1 MTTKDLKTTE
11 FYGRI
16 SKKRKA
22 MIMHR
27 VNKELKLY
35 IDTNIL
41 PRYSANDGGHGI
53 MHINYVLER
62 CFIFEKQFK
71 DIEPDIL
78 YTIAC
83 FHDIA
88 HHINKAQ
95 HETLSAE
102 IFYNDEEMKKFFSD
116 RERTIIKEAIED
128 HRASS
133 KNIPRS
139 DYGKIISSADR
150 STDVEEFLRRTH
162 QYTLKHFQNITE
174 NEIIERGYTHTKE
187 KYGAKGYAKH
197 YVEDEQYNTFRKRIH
212 ELLKD
217 SELFERTY
225 KEINNM

>member
-1 MTTKDLKTTE
+1 
-11 FYGRI
+11 
-16 SKKRKA
+16 
-22 MIMHR
+22 MHR

-41 PRYSANDGGHGI
+41 PRYSANDSGHGI
-53 MHINYVLER
+53 MHINYVLQR

-71 DIEPDIL
+71 DIDPDIL

-102 IFYNDEEMKKFFSD
+102 IFYNDEEMKKLFSD
-116 RERTIIKEAIED
+116 KERTIIKEAIED

-150 STDVEEFLRRTH
+150 STDIDDFLRRTH
-162 QYTLKHFQNITE
+162 SYTLRHFANISE
-174 NEIIERGYTHTKE
+174 EEIVERAYTHTKE
-187 KYGAKGYAKH
+187 KYGSTGYAKH
-197 YVEDEQYNTFRKRIH
+197 YVKDGQYDLFRERIA
-212 ELLKD
+212 EMLNNK
-217 SELFERTY
+217 ELFNETY
-225 KEINNM
+225 KKLNKM